1 MAYVSDDPN
10 STEKRYNT
18 VYRKGDVTGEPAD
31 NVTKDIKKAA
41 KLATLLEG
49 ISFPTNKERIKNHL
63 NRLSP
68 SMGNRIND
76 ILEAIQN
83 NLDDNVEY
91 NSTYEIEKSAGLVK
105 QQ

>member
-10 STEKRYNT
+10 STEKRYNG
-18 VYRKGDVTGEPAD
+18 VYRKGDVTGESAD
-31 NVTKDIKKAA
+31 NVTNDIKKAA

-49 ISFPTNKERIKNHL
+49 ISFPTNKERIKDHI

-76 ILEAIQN
+76 VLEAIQN

>member
-1 MAYVSDDPN
+1 LDIQL
-10 STEKRYNT
+10 TGLEYNT
-18 VYRKGDVTGEPAD
+18 VYRKGDVTGESAD
-31 NVTKDIKKAA
+31 NVTTDIKKAA

-49 ISFPTNKERIKNHL
+49 ISFPTNKERIKDHI

-76 ILEAIQN
+76 VLEAIQN

-91 NSTYEIEKSAGLVK
+91 NSTYEIEKSAGLVE